1 MVENSTRRT
10 ATMPNDSKYMMNYFS
25 EKCVTFNVRP
35 QKSEGEAI
43 KAYATACGCSV
54 QSLFLAAVKDYMERG
69 LVPEAVKRGRKKKE
83 KIENYKEETE

>member
-1 MVENSTRRT
+1 MSRGSEAVKKYYSENCVEWKIRAIN
-10 ATMPNDSKYMMNYFS
+10 A
-25 EKCVTFNVRP
+25 
-35 QKSEGEAI
+35 EGEAI

-83 KIENYKEETE
+83 TTE